1 MKVALVAAV
10 DEDGVIGRAGELP
23 WHLPADLARF
33 RRLTTG
39 HHLIVGRRTW
49 ESIGRPLP
57 GRRMVVVSRGAPPL
71 PDGVARATSLA
82 AALDLARLAGET
94 EVMVGGGGEI
104 YRAALPLADRVYLT
118 RVHARVGGDT
128 CFPTLDPREWRE
140 VSREDMAADD
150 RNAHAT
156 TFLVLERRLTE
167 KPGAPVAG
175 NRR

>member
-10 DEDGVIGRAGELP
+10 DEDGIIGRAGELP

-57 GRRMVVVSRGAPPL
+57 GRRMIVVSRGKPSL
-71 PDGVARATSLA
+71 PEGVARATSLA
-82 AALDLARLAGET
+82 AALDLARGAGET
-94 EVMVGGGGEI
+94 EVMVAGGGEI
-104 YRAALPLADRVYLT
+104 YRAALPLADRLYLT

-128 CFPTLDPREWRE
+128 RFPALDPGEWRE
-140 VSREDMAADD
+140 LSREDVAADD

-156 TFLVLERRLTE
+156 TFVVLERRPAAA
-167 KPGAPVAG
+167 PGAPAA
-175 NRR
+175 RQRE